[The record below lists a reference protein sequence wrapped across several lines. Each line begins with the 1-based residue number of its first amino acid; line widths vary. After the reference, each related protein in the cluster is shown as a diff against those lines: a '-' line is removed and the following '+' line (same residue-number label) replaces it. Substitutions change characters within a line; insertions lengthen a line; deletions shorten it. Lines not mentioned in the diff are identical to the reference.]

1 MTKVGPAFIIQEKEG
16 EIMKKFFSVLAAGLA
31 LLFALAACVPAAQ
44 APGDTSSLGEDYSGV
59 NDKIADFTQGL
70 SKNFYA
76 SNWANGGMF
85 DCVWRSENVRYNA
98 EKKVVELAFSQENG
112 TNYAGEYRS
121 NAFYGYG
128 YFSVCMKAVKK
139 DGVVSSLFTYTGPS
153 DGKPWDE
160 IDIEFL
166 GNDTTQVQFNYYT
179 NGEGHHEYLYKLGYD
194 ASEEFHEYGFFWG
207 EGEIVWYV
215 DGKPVYRATENIPVT
230 PARIM
235 INAWPGKKENVGDW
249 SGVFDGVY
257 PIASAEYKWI
267 GYRAADAE

>member
-70 SKNFYA
+70 SNNFHA

-85 DCVWRSENVRYNA
+85 DCVWRWDHVRYNA

-153 DGKPWDE
+153 DGNPWDE

-179 NGEGHHEYLYKLGYD
+179 NGEGHHPIPRPA
-194 ASEEFHEYGFFWG
+194 ASPWR
-207 EGEIVWYV
+207 
-215 DGKPVYRATENIPVT
+215 P
-230 PARIM
+230 
-235 INAWPGKKENVGDW
+235 
-249 SGVFDGVY
+249 
-257 PIASAEYKWI
+257 
-267 GYRAADAE
+267 